1 MLTWA
6 PILTRG
12 HSRLTLAYKNKMHRV
27 KPDSQQPPVL
37 RKNRVCRKDRKINVT
52 FIWSIIK
59 NISAMTGEECPKYID
74 GKCSKPIHC
83 LGDALDK
90 HMISIINRKSSR
102 TETC

>member
-1 MLTWA
+1 
-6 PILTRG
+6 
-12 HSRLTLAYKNKMHRV
+12 
-27 KPDSQQPPVL
+27 
-37 RKNRVCRKDRKINVT
+37 
-52 FIWSIIK
+52 
-59 NISAMTGEECPKYID
+59 MTGEECPKYID